1 MASSRRPERSE
12 YADYYHAY
20 VGLVPDGDIGT
31 ILEEERRRT
40 VDLLSAISP
49 ERADYRYAPG
59 KWTLKEVLGH
69 VVDMEWAFTYR
80 ALSFARGATDPL
92 PDVDQD
98 AFVKQADFQ
107 GRELADLLA
116 EFSHL
121 RSANTRLFTSLDE
134 TALDRRGVA
143 SGKVFTARAIPYVIA
158 GHQMHHV
165 RVLRERYL
173 AD

>member
-1 MASSRRPERSE
+1 MASSKRPERSE
-12 YADYYHAY
+12 YAEYYHTY
-20 VGLVPDGDIGT
+20 VGLVPDGDIAR

-40 VDLLSAISP
+40 VDLLSGVSP

-80 ALSFARGATDPL
+80 ALSFARGATAPL
-92 PDVDQD
+92 PDLDQD
-98 AFVKQADFQ
+98 EFVKHADFQ
-107 GRELADLLA
+107 GRELADLLD

-121 RSANTRLFTSLDE
+121 RSANTRLFASLDE
-134 TALDRRGVA
+134 TALDRRGIA
-143 SGKVFTARAIPYVIA
+143 SGKEFTARAIPYIIV
-158 GHQMHHV
+158 GHQMHHL